1 MRGCAALHRT
11 SCSTNSVASVN
22 KTTAKEAAPELW
34 GGLECTVVRIGD
46 AYRSQFEETG
56 HDARDHDLAR
66 VAALGV
72 KRLRYPVLWET
83 VSGDDPDWCEWDRAD
98 ERMNRLRELGVAPIV
113 GLMHHGSG
121 PRYTNLLDPQ
131 MPEKLAV
138 HARRV
143 ARRYPWVDMFTPV
156 NEPLTT
162 ARFSALYGH
171 WHPHARSHRAFLLA
185 LVHQCR
191 AVAHAMRAIR
201 EESPGARLMQTEDLG
216 KVFSTPRL
224 RYQRDYEN
232 HRRWLTF
239 DLLCGRVDDRH
250 PLWRE
255 LLDNG
260 VPAPLLDEFLTAP
273 CPPDILGVNYYA
285 TSERHLDERRD
296 LYPAFSWGG
305 NAFETYADVEA
316 ARVRLPEADLGPE
329 ARLREAWERYR
340 IPLAVAEAHLGG
352 TRDEQLR
359 WLKHVWS
366 AAASLRAEGVDLRAV
381 TIWSLFGATDWNSL
395 LTQRAGFYEPGA
407 FDIRSTDAEPRR
419 TALARAAASLAVTGD
434 FDHPALDGPGWW
446 RREDRY
452 YGAPPAPRPLSA
464 TARRVLIVGD
474 GRLGHAFS
482 AACETRSL
490 ACVMLG
496 REALEPSDPASVEAA
511 LAEHR
516 PWAVLNCAGY
526 SGSLAADREPER
538 VYRENVVGAVVLA
551 EACGRLSLPYAMI
564 SSDRVFDGAQREPYC
579 ESHPVRPLDIFG
591 RTKAEAERSILRA
604 SGDALIVRTGPLF
617 GVGPLGMVLG
627 SLREIVRVAGLAAEG
642 ELVLSPTYIPDLVHA
657 VLDLIIDEAGGLWH
671 LASEGSITARE
682 FIERMRWPHPAA
694 EGGGRTSLSLAL
706 ASERATLMPGLA
718 SAFRRFE
725 ASGG

>member
-1 MRGCAALHRT
+1 MSGT
-11 SCSTNSVASVN
+11 STKGAV
-22 KTTAKEAAPELW
+22 PELW

-56 HDARDHDLAR
+56 HDARVQDLAR

-72 KRLRYPVLWET
+72 KRLRYPVLWEA
-83 VSGDDPDWCEWDRAD
+83 VSGDELDCCDWSKAD

-113 GLMHHGSG
+113 GLMHHGAG

-138 HARRV
+138 HAARV

-171 WHPHARSHRAFLLA
+171 WHPHLRSHRAFLLA
-185 LVHQCR
+185 LVTQCR
-191 AVAHAMRAIR
+191 AVRCAMQAIR
-201 EESPGARLMQTEDLG
+201 TEIPHAQLMQTEDLG

-224 RYQRDYEN
+224 HYQSDYEN

-250 PLWRE
+250 PMYRDLAN
-255 LLDNG
+255 NG
-260 VPAPLLDEFLTAP
+260 VPAAILDDFLENP
-273 CPPDILGVNYYA
+273 CPPDMIGVNYYA
-285 TSERHLDERRD
+285 TSERYLDERRD
-296 LYPAFSWGG
+296 LYPPFSWGG
-305 NAFETYADVEA
+305 NAFETYADIEA
-316 ARVRLPEADLGPE
+316 ARARLPDDDLGPE
-329 ARLREAWERYR
+329 ARLREVWERYG
-340 IPLAVAEAHLGG
+340 IPLAIAEAHLGG
-352 TRDEQLR
+352 ARDEQLR
-359 WLKHVWS
+359 WLKHVWG
-366 AAASLRAEGVDLRAV
+366 AAKTLRAQGVDLRAV
-381 TIWSLFGATDWNSL
+381 TVWSLFGATDWNSL

-407 FDIRSTDAEPRR
+407 FDIRSPDGEPRR

-452 YGAPPAPRPLSA
+452 YGAPPARQPLA
-464 TARRVLIVGD
+464 AGARRVLIVGD
-474 GRLGHAFS
+474 GRLGRAFS

-490 ACVMLG
+490 AVIMLG
-496 REALEPSDPASVEAA
+496 RETLEPADPSSVALA

-579 ESHPVRPLDIFG
+579 ESHPVRPLDVFG
-591 RTKAEAERSILRA
+591 RTKAEAERAVLRA
-604 SGDALIVRTGPLF
+604 SGDALIVRAGLLF
-617 GVGPLGMVLG
+617 GAGPLGMALG

-671 LASEGSITARE
+671 LASEGSITACE
-682 FIERMRWPHPAA
+682 FIERMRWPPPAA

-718 SAFRRFE
+718 SALHRFE